1 MLLLSYIIFI
11 WLARFFFMVSK
22 TIEEAKLRL
31 KSALEG
37 VDATLH
43 AQLELAERAVL
54 EAKTARLS
62 LEKEALELR
71 NIAAR
76 ERTAREHSDSLIARI
91 EPRLDE
97 MSTEILNILKNA
109 GAN

>member
-1 MLLLSYIIFI
+1 
-11 WLARFFFMVSK
+11 MVSK

-54 EAKTARLS
+54 EAKTAKLS
-62 LEKEALELR
+62 LEKEAAELR
-71 NIAAR
+71 QIAAR
-76 ERTAREHSDSLIARI
+76 ERTAREHSDNLVRAI
-91 EPRLDE
+91 EPRLNE
-97 MSTEILNILKNA
+97 MSSEILNILKNA

>member
-1 MLLLSYIIFI
+1 
-11 WLARFFFMVSK
+11 MVSH
-22 TIEEAKLRL
+22 TIDEAKIRL
-31 KSALEG
+31 KNALEV

-43 AQLELAERAVL
+43 AQLEIAERAVL

-62 LEKEALELR
+62 LEKEAVELR
-71 NIAAR
+71 NFAAR
-76 ERTAREHSDSLIARI
+76 EKTAREHSDSLIARI